1 MASDMDHILS
11 PERINTFQY
20 QSPVTCIVWR
30 GQNAYE
36 RIQLGTVCPFDTI
49 DMLKRLVYNHYQEP
63 SFLPRFI
70 FMGIPDTAMEAMQNP
85 TEDTQY
91 LPVDFLWY
99 PIGNNDPANT
109 FHLANPV
116 LGATDKRFLSQGLFS
131 NPNYEE
137 RGRSTIEDVLI
148 KPYGTIPVLHVF
160 RFQDIRAVQA
170 IQQKI
175 TPEEW
180 YGKYIAY
187 FPDIPFNS
195 TYMPDAVDI
204 SFGRT
209 ITSYIEK
216 RNGPLR
222 QLERL
227 LQQKSSEIKYSKLQT
242 IQYIRL
248 VWQRR
253 IPTFDGSASL
263 FYSIRASEK
272 RPYIRLLPSQGI
284 PITKLHV
291 HGALPIP
298 TVDDPRLLSVWT
310 KETSPTPDKDACVI
324 KYVHRPIMGT
334 TQTIYGTIHVLN
346 DGTMSLLL
354 QPPQE
359 MRGLDPAVDI
369 NNFARRL
376 EEPFDGLPQPPNE
389 FSIKDISLKLIL
401 DAAPG
406 SKRFTDMR
414 IRSRLPYFSDFFR
427 EIKKLPD
434 DDAFIVLRYKAVSQ
448 YTSEDEYFQFI
459 TQVSTELKLEG
470 EDLARTVVAR
480 IQATF
485 VRTETEA
492 QALFRKWL
500 QRKGE
505 LMLLDPNEGEF
516 AENNNSGIDIHIYA
530 QHSGYHFQ
538 IHRIS
543 SIQTYERIYTL
554 LSLLFMDKDE
564 YFKET
569 SDVVELKKA
578 EDTMQKQSE
587 IVAAA
592 PKPVVPLMQKK
603 RVLDIQ
609 AAIKQKLAAAAA
621 TKEAPLSMVADVSAV
636 MTQPVE
642 PAVKSYAPLAT
653 ATAAAAAAPLFH
665 AQQKMVNPASWFI
678 NKLEEIDKKLFTFTP
693 PTGTKGYTSQCQA
706 NAGRQ
711 PVILTKEL
719 FERMREEY
727 TDPDLFWIVYPLTK
741 ADKDPAPLDD
751 DEVITVLRY
760 GSNRNNI
767 NYIFCPEYYCLSCE
781 IMVRKKDF
789 EDIKERKRVTDPS
802 EKVAERKPK
811 NSCPFCHGSLIT
823 DSKRSVKGAT
833 VVYRKKTTNNK
844 PQKYI
849 QFIKNTNHPLGLS
862 LPCCF
867 SLSKP
872 LRLHDVEF
880 SKPDGI
886 REQLQRTPAY
896 ISPVANEIDEDESDT
911 ESTTDEVVTG
921 AINYKLRRE
930 RIHLDPILES
940 NKNPYPGSAATAP
953 PLFDTFF
960 AQDSPKHIVTRPH
973 INLKLRPNARGFVRM
988 GTENSVY
995 ESLLG
1000 VLAPILE
1007 VNTISA
1013 VKQRIYQLVL
1023 PHIFINLHFGNLVL
1037 EFYNPADASS
1047 MPVSRYALAEWTSE
1061 NLRITLDSSNFY
1073 ELIRVYNAYNR
1084 YIKFIDNPSERKEMR
1099 HIQAL
1104 LAEPGL
1110 LRQNGVQL
1118 IIMENQKDNI
1128 AIKCPVFGLARRH
1141 HTNDYVF
1148 VSKTMRNIA
1157 DTNEVYPHYELYL
1170 YTDNKPAKGKD
1181 VEKHKTIIHWDI
1193 ATHDKWPAIVR
1204 DRVTEYKKMCKS
1216 RYTTLYTS
1224 SPTIKPDLIIQLSTA
1239 LNRLRNTVVGIVK
1252 DVHNHII
1259 AVTLSGSI
1267 VPTSAKT
1274 LPNYESMGGVVAAAS
1289 VKKGIKKIGATKQ
1302 IALPIIDDGII
1313 TTNLSMKSVYLNW
1326 NQFITSS
1333 APVEDVIRYYN
1344 DEITPVFV
1352 LFPGYQVQY
1361 VVKTPA
1367 GKVIAVQLQNSIYV
1381 PVANTKKPEKLQ
1393 EIMEQYQIGYVMS
1406 NESDFQWN
1414 IDAQIDGKKD
1424 IDIDHMEWGN
1434 AIEQLMPDKRC
1445 GTEPDFIKQA
1455 THAEFEE
1462 QYQQFRYMVS
1472 NYITEP
1478 QIKQYLEKIIFT
1490 KNLPYYEKRQRLF
1503 IYLGSTLQSWFHED
1517 DVWEGTTTFLR
1528 KDCRVST
1535 KEGCTGS
1542 CYWKSA
1548 DDEKNDSGEGQ
1559 CLLHVKREVS
1569 LDGTDERLVSTSD
1582 LFIKRMIDEL
1592 ISFPHRREQLL
1603 RKGAISKVSKIL
1615 KPIRDIDQYIIP
1627 ESSLVWTELLRMEWL
1642 TKPFDRPAFY
1652 EELSREGDE
1661 EKLLGQLPKPLQA
1674 IFGAATPLQLYI
1686 PEEQQGETQ
1695 FLSIASMIN
1704 VPLASIHVEANAQT
1718 LERDNLIE
1726 YVRQTHKP
1734 IGFIDID
1741 TDTIQFAKE
1750 ADSTFRKVLVIVRI
1764 NNQIGILLE
1773 NNNDNY
1779 IMINLLP
1786 EQITDNWII
1795 VDSQP
1800 APAVYPEVRPK
1811 GLRKI
1816 GAPITAAVE
1825 AQAPVK
1831 RGLAKIGKPAVKAPL
1846 APLAPEVVVPAVAP
1860 EVAPAVAPSVVP
1872 VSKGIS
1878 KIKKINTLRRNT
1890 PSAAVNP

>member
-30 GQNAYE
+30 GENRYE

-63 SFLPRFI
+63 SFLPRFL
-70 FMGIPDTAMEAMQNP
+70 FMGIPTVAKMTENP
-85 TEDTQY
+85 TQDTQY
-91 LPVDFLWY
+91 LPADFLWY

-116 LGATDKRFLSQGLFS
+116 IGATDKRFLSQGLFS
-131 NPNYEE
+131 NPNFET
-137 RGRSTIEDVLI
+137 RGQSTIEDVLI

-160 RFQDIRAVQA
+160 RLYDIMAMQT
-170 IQQKI
+170 IKQKI

-187 FPDIPFNS
+187 FPDVPFNS
-195 TYMPDAVDI
+195 SYMPDEVDI
-204 SFGRT
+204 AFGRT
-209 ITSYIEK
+209 ITTYIEK
-216 RNGPLR
+216 RGAPLR
-222 QLERL
+222 LLERL
-227 LQQKSSEIKYSKLQT
+227 LKQKTSEIKYCKLQS

-248 VWQRR
+248 IWQHR
-253 IPTFDGSASL
+253 IPAFDGCASL
-263 FYSIRASEK
+263 FYSIRASEV

-291 HGALPIP
+291 RGSLPIP

-310 KETSPTPDKDACVI
+310 KETSPTPEKDACVI
-324 KYVHRPIMGT
+324 KYVHRPIMAS
-334 TQTIYGTIHVLN
+334 TQSIYGTIYVLN
-346 DGTMSLLL
+346 DGTMTLLL

-359 MRGLDPAVDI
+359 MRGLDPTTDVM
-369 NNFARRL
+369 NFARRL
-376 EEPFDGLPQPPNE
+376 SEPFEGLPQLPNG
-389 FSIKDISLKLIL
+389 FSIKDISLKLVL

-414 IRSRLPYFSDFFR
+414 IRARLPYFNDFFR
-427 EIKKLPD
+427 EIKKLPED
-434 DDAFIVLRYKAVSQ
+434 NALIVLRYKAVSQ
-448 YTSEDEYFQFI
+448 YMPEDEYFEFM
-459 TQVSTELKLEG
+459 TQVSTEIKLEG
-470 EDLARTVVAR
+470 EDLARNMVAR
-480 IQATF
+480 IQAKF
-485 VRTETEA
+485 VLSTTDA

-500 QRKGE
+500 QRKSE
-505 LMLLDPNEGEF
+505 VMLLDPNEGEF
-516 AENNNSGIDIHIYA
+516 TENNNPGIDIKIYA

-538 IHRIS
+538 IHRINS
-543 SIQTYERIYTL
+543 VETYARIYTL
-554 LSLLFMDKDE
+554 LSMLFMDKDE
-564 YFKET
+564 YFKEDR
-569 SDVVELKKA
+569 DVVELKKA
-578 EDTMQKQSE
+578 DDAMHKQSE
-587 IVAAA
+587 VIAQTVSEATTAAKA
-592 PKPVVPLMQKK
+592 VIPMQKK
-603 RVLDIQ
+603 RVVDVQ
-609 AAIKQKLAAAAA
+609 AAIKQRLAAAALTMEPPLAA
-621 TKEAPLSMVADVSAV
+621 TATP
-636 MTQPVE
+636 T
-642 PAVKSYAPLAT
+642 AT
-653 ATAAAAAAPLFH
+653 ATATATEPVKPAIEPMVKSYTVAAAAVAPLFH
-665 AQQKMVNPASWFI
+665 AQQKSVNPASWFI
-678 NKLEEIDKKLFTFTP
+678 NKLEEIDKQLFTFTP

-741 ADKDPAPLDD
+741 GEKDPAPLDE

-760 GSNRNNI
+760 GSNKNNI

-789 EDIKERKRVTDPS
+789 EDVHERKRVTDPP
-802 EKVAERKPK
+802 EKVPDRKPK

-823 DSKRSVKGAT
+823 DSKRTIKGAT

-849 QFIKNTNHPLGLS
+849 QFIKNSNHPLGVS

-872 LRLHDVEF
+872 MRLHDPEF

-896 ISPVANEIDEDESDT
+896 ISPVSDEIDEDSDG
-911 ESTTDEVVTG
+911 ESTSNEVVTG
-921 AINYKLRRE
+921 TVNYALRYE

-940 NKNPYPGSAATAP
+940 NKNLYPGSAGTAS

-973 INLKLRPNARGFVRM
+973 INLKLRPNARGFIRM

-1007 VNTISA
+1007 VNTIDA
-1013 VKQRIYQLVL
+1013 VKQKIYQFAGQ
-1023 PHIFINLHFGNLVL
+1023 PRIFINLHFGNLVL

-1047 MPVSRYALAEWTSE
+1047 MPGSRYDLNKWSSD
-1061 NLRITLDSSNFY
+1061 NLGITLDSSNFY
-1073 ELIRVYNAYNR
+1073 ELTRVYNAYNR
-1084 YIKFIDNPSERKEMR
+1084 YIKFIDTASERKELR

-1118 IIMENQKDNI
+1118 IVMENQKDSI

-1148 VSKTMRNIA
+1148 ISKTMRTIA

-1181 VEKHKTIIHWDI
+1181 VEKHKIKLHWNI
-1193 ATHDKWPAIVR
+1193 ASQDSWPSIVR
-1204 DRVTEYKKMCKS
+1204 DRITEYKKMCKS

-1224 SPTIKPDLIIQLSTA
+1224 SPTTNPDSIIQLSTA
-1239 LNRLRNTVVGIVK
+1239 LNQLRNTVVGIVK
-1252 DVHNHII
+1252 DTYNHII
-1259 AVTLSGSI
+1259 AVTLMGI
-1267 VPTSAKT
+1267 VKSSDADAP
-1274 LPNYESMGGVVAAAS
+1274 
-1289 VKKGIKKIGATKQ
+1289 VKKGLKKISPTKQ

-1313 TTNLSMKSVYLNW
+1313 TTNLSMKTIFLNW
-1326 NQFITSS
+1326 NHFMLSAASVEIVIQYYIDTIAPLFI
-1333 APVEDVIRYYN
+1333 
-1344 DEITPVFV
+1344 
-1352 LFPGYQVQY
+1352 LFPGYQVKY
-1361 VVKTPA
+1361 VVKTPG
-1367 GKVIAVQLQNSIYV
+1367 GKVIAIQLQNNIYV
-1381 PVANTKKPEKLQ
+1381 PVADTTKPDKLQ
-1393 EIMEQYQIGYVMS
+1393 EIMAQYQLGFVTS
-1406 NESDFQWN
+1406 NEGDFQWN
-1414 IDAQIDGKKD
+1414 IDAQIDGNKD
-1424 IDIDHMEWGN
+1424 IDIDHMEWN
-1434 AIEQLMPDKRC
+1434 TALENLMPDKRC
-1445 GTEPDFIKQA
+1445 GTEHDLLKQ
-1455 THAEFEE
+1455 TTYDEFEE
-1462 QYQQFRYMVS
+1462 QYQQFRYMIS

-1478 QIKQYLEKIIFT
+1478 QIKQDLEKILFT
-1490 KNLPYYEKRQRLF
+1490 KHLPYYEKRQRLF
-1503 IYLGSTLQSWFHED
+1503 IYLGTTLQSWFHED

-1542 CYWKSA
+1542 CYWKST
-1548 DDEKNDSGEGQ
+1548 DDEKNDSGAGR

-1592 ISFPHRREQLL
+1592 ISFPHRREQLM
-1603 RKGAISKVSKIL
+1603 RKGAISKVVKMV
-1615 KPIRDIDQYIIP
+1615 KPIRDNDQYIIP
-1627 ESSLVWTELLRMEWL
+1627 ESSLTWTELLRLEWL
-1642 TKPFDRPAFY
+1642 TKPFDRPTFY
-1652 EELSREGDE
+1652 EEMSREGDD
-1661 EKLLGQLPKPLQA
+1661 EKSLGQLPTPLENM
-1674 IFGAATPLQLYI
+1674 FGAATSLYLYI
-1686 PEEQQGETQ
+1686 PEEQTPESP
-1695 FLSIASMIN
+1695 FESIASIIG
-1704 VPLASIHVEANAQT
+1704 VPLTDIKLSRDAQILT
-1718 LERDNLIE
+1718 SDNIIE

-1741 TDTIQFAKE
+1741 ANTEYFAK
-1750 ADSTFRKVLVIVRI
+1750 DDTSTFRKVLVIVRV
-1764 NNQIGILLE
+1764 NNKIGVLLE

-1786 EQITDNWII
+1786 EKITDNWII
-1795 VDSQP
+1795 VESQP

-1816 GAPITAAVE
+1816 GAPVTSEVAV
-1825 AQAPVK
+1825 APAVVPAVVPLK
-1831 RGLAKIGKPAVKAPL
+1831 KGIAKIGKPVIQAPTEAISEVQPAAPVK
-1846 APLAPEVVVPAVAP
+1846 
-1860 EVAPAVAPSVVP
+1860 
-1872 VSKGIS
+1872 KGLS
-1878 KIKKINTLRRNT
+1878 KIGKKNTLRRNT
-1890 PSAAVNP
+1890 PSAAEP